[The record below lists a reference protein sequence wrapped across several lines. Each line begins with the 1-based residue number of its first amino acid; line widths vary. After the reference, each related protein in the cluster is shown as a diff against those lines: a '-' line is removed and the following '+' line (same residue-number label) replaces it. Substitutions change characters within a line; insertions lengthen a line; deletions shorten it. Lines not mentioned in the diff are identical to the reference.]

1 MSSLKIALFPG
12 SFDPFHNG
20 HLEIV
25 ERASQLFDKVV
36 VAAMRNPQKA
46 GPLFSLH
53 ERESMIEKSV
63 AHIGNVEIVGLST
76 LVVTLAQEMGASV
89 IIRGLRA
96 VSDFENELQ
105 MAQMNRELSGIDT
118 VFIPTSAEYSFLA
131 SRLLR
136 EVWHYGGDVS
146 SMVPP
151 PVASALAESMR

>member
-1 MSSLKIALFPG
+1 MIVALFPG

-25 ERASQLFDKVV
+25 ERASQLFDRVV

-46 GPLFSLH
+46 GPLFSLPA
-53 ERESMIEKSV
+53 REAMIEKSV
-63 AHIGNVEIVGLST
+63 AHIDNVEIVGLST
-76 LVVTLAQEMGASV
+76 LVVTLAKEMGASV

-118 VFIPTSAEYSFLA
+118 VFIPTSAEFSFLA

-151 PVASALAESMR
+151 AVAMALAESVR

>member
-1 MSSLKIALFPG
+1 MKVALFPG

-25 ERASQLFDKVV
+25 ERASRLFDRVV

-46 GPLFSLH
+46 GPLFAL
-53 ERESMIEKSV
+53 EQREAMIEKSV
-63 AHIGNVEIVGLST
+63 AHIDNVEIVGLST
-76 LVVTLAQEMGASV
+76 LVVTLAKEMRASV

-118 VFIPTSAEYSFLA
+118 VFIPTSAEFSFLA

-151 PVASALAESMR
+151 PVAIALAESVR

>member
-1 MSSLKIALFPG
+1 MIIALFPG

-46 GPLFSLH
+46 GPLFSL
-53 ERESMIEKSV
+53 EKREAMIEKSV
-63 AHIGNVEIVGLST
+63 AHINNVEIVGLSK
-76 LVVTLAQEMGASV
+76 LVVTLARELGASV
-89 IIRGLRA
+89 IVRGLRA

-105 MAQMNRELSGIDT
+105 MAQMNRQLSGIDT
-118 VFIPTSAEYSFLA
+118 VFIPTSAEFSFLA

-151 PVASALAESMR
+151 PVALALAEGVR

>member
-1 MSSLKIALFPG
+1 MITALFPG

-25 ERASQLFDKVV
+25 ERSSRLFDKVV

-46 GPLFSLH
+46 GPLFTLE
-53 ERESMIEKSV
+53 ERKKLIEKSI
-63 AHIGNVEIVGLST
+63 AHVGNVEIVGLST
-76 LVVTLAQEMGASV
+76 LVVNLARELGASV

-136 EVWHYGGDVS
+136 EVASFGGDVS
-146 SMVPP
+146 GMVPA
-151 PVASALAESMR
+151 PVAAALTKNLL

>member
-1 MSSLKIALFPG
+1 LIIALFPG

-46 GPLFSLH
+46 GPLFSLE
-53 ERESMIEKSV
+53 EREAMIEKSV
-63 AHIGNVEIVGLST
+63 AHINNVEIVGLST
-76 LVVTLAQEMGASV
+76 LVVTLARELGASV
-89 IIRGLRA
+89 IVRGLRA

-105 MAQMNRELSGIDT
+105 MAQMNRQLSGIDT
-118 VFIPTSAEYSFLA
+118 VFIPTSAEFSFLA

-151 PVASALAESMR
+151 PVALALAESAR

>member
-1 MSSLKIALFPG
+1 MIIALFPG

-46 GPLFSLH
+46 GPLFSLE
-53 ERESMIEKSV
+53 EREAMIEKSV
-63 AHIGNVEIVGLST
+63 SHIGNVEIVGLST
-76 LVVTLAQEMGASV
+76 LVVSLANEMGASV

-118 VFIPTSAEYSFLA
+118 VFIPTSAEFSFLA

-146 SMVPP
+146 SMVPQ
-151 PVASALAESMR
+151 PVAMALAESAR

>member
-1 MSSLKIALFPG
+1 MIIALFPG

-46 GPLFSLH
+46 GPLFSLE
-53 ERESMIEKSV
+53 EREAMIEKSV
-63 AHIGNVEIVGLST
+63 SHIGNVEIVGLST
-76 LVVTLAQEMGASV
+76 LVVSLAKEMGASV

-118 VFIPTSAEYSFLA
+118 VFIPTSAEFSFLA

-146 SMVPP
+146 SMVPK
-151 PVASALAESMR
+151 PVAMALTESAR